1 MAASTTNTQRYEC
14 AVELCK
20 PAGDLIPI
28 YISLA
33 QTYADNKQYKE
44 AIDSYKKEIE
54 LRENDDQQI
63 CRTWLA
69 IADLQEQAGDGYTA
83 ISQSYLTAFSHAKK
97 AKHHKLQV
105 YVLKSLTEVQKNYRK
120 TDHLAQTQ
128 KKLESIR
135 AKYDIGSDDELV
147 DEDSQR
153 IDDKID
159 EDEDD
164 NCSISDLSQSE
175 SEDEAHVDGNA
186 HSVTGRRKR
195 TVQAKRNEKGE
206 TPLHRACIE
215 GNLKKVNKL
224 IQQGHPVNP
233 RDYCGWIPLHEA
245 ANHGFRDIVE
255 YLLDNGA
262 AVNDRGGT
270 HCMGVTPLIDAANCG
285 NLDVMEMLIS
295 KGANVL
301 AKDDEGN
308 NALDCLQAWWG
319 RCESVTDEDTRQY
332 HRLVEK
338 LSSRKTA
345 GGRNVT
351 LETPDMV
358 FTQNSQSGHSQ
369 NYRDESDVQLP
380 VLRGPGQQHSAKKS
394 RVAANSQS
402 QSQVHT
408 GFNRTSRSLR
418 RTLSSD
424 SEDDSSNMD
433 NNDQDL
439 ENIYRNPN
447 LKRESISTSATDSY
461 KTAIRSVGQSANS
474 REHSSQSTS
483 LLSARKEKA
492 EGAFVDEEKF
502 VDDDWLIDDMR
513 PSSKRRRVNVNGAF
527 TSGNTCKN
535 KTSTKLSKTDDENS
549 DVAESGRHFGQMDGK
564 HFRSDDISDIM
575 FGENSND
582 GETVV
587 IEESDS
593 PTSTQNNRLSLRSRP
608 AKKRQLKL
616 TNFGLQSS
624 NTEDMPSITRQTTSS
639 VAMGNRAPVN
649 QNFPSLAQ
657 NMSTL
662 SSQSNLTN
670 LMTSQTVAIPVTSL
684 KVRVKDKL
692 LVVPVFEID
701 MFETISWLANQASQ
715 RYYKLVG
722 LRPILSLRTKDGA
735 ILTFD
740 DPLSLVISSNE
751 EIEGNVENW
760 DLPPVTERYDQ
771 ACKTLNIVGYRNIRT
786 ILGSSETSGVLNLGK
801 LSLRASQFLP
811 VFRAIQCQ
819 NSLKKLYLQDN
830 RLSDA
835 GMESLL
841 TAFESLPNLA
851 ILDLSCNL
859 ISYVGIKTLANFLL
873 QKQGQEGKTVAK
885 NLTDLNLGHNS
896 LGDGCCTDLSS
907 IISCLPSL
915 SMLNLSSCD
924 LTAKFLQQHRLI
936 WEETIQ
942 KSSLTSLNI
951 SHNALG
957 CLGMEHLLKSLVP
970 ERFLNLDLSYTM
982 TVTSPTR
989 VFVDHLRS
997 FLTQEKSVLQ
1007 KLKLNGCYLTTDD
1020 AHVIAKGIEEP
1031 SRLISLDLSCNPK
1044 LGNEALYQILV
1055 AAKNTELEE
1064 YVMESCGVI
1073 SPLSSDLIDA
1083 IMEKLNDRCPL
1094 KNLCFTCVKL
1104 DKIDTESLQQVWR
1117 DHWGDLSVI
1126 KLTENSVKLTVCE
1139 T

>member
-1 MAASTTNTQRYEC
+1 M
-14 AVELCK
+14 
-20 PAGDLIPI
+20 I
-28 YISLA
+28 
-33 QTYADNKQYKE
+33 DN
-44 AIDSYKKEIE
+44 D
-54 LRENDDQQI
+54 
-63 CRTWLA
+63 
-69 IADLQEQAGDGYTA
+69 
-83 ISQSYLTAFSHAKK
+83 
-97 AKHHKLQV
+97 
-105 YVLKSLTEVQKNYRK
+105 
-120 TDHLAQTQ
+120 
-128 KKLESIR
+128 
-135 AKYDIGSDDELV
+135 
-147 DEDSQR
+147 
-153 IDDKID
+153 
-159 EDEDD
+159 
-164 NCSISDLSQSE
+164 
-175 SEDEAHVDGNA
+175 
-186 HSVTGRRKR
+186 
-195 TVQAKRNEKGE
+195 
-206 TPLHRACIE
+206 
-215 GNLKKVNKL
+215 
-224 IQQGHPVNP
+224 
-233 RDYCGWIPLHEA
+233 
-245 ANHGFRDIVE
+245 
-255 YLLDNGA
+255 
-262 AVNDRGGT
+262 
-270 HCMGVTPLIDAANCG
+270 
-285 NLDVMEMLIS
+285 
-295 KGANVL
+295 
-301 AKDDEGN
+301 
-308 NALDCLQAWWG
+308 
-319 RCESVTDEDTRQY
+319 
-332 HRLVEK
+332 
-338 LSSRKTA
+338 
-345 GGRNVT
+345 
-351 LETPDMV
+351 
-358 FTQNSQSGHSQ
+358 
-369 NYRDESDVQLP
+369 
-380 VLRGPGQQHSAKKS
+380 
-394 RVAANSQS
+394 
-402 QSQVHT
+402 
-408 GFNRTSRSLR
+408 
-418 RTLSSD
+418 
-424 SEDDSSNMD
+424 
-433 NNDQDL
+433 DQDL
-439 ENIYRNPN
+439 ENIYRIPD
-447 LKRESISTSATDSY
+447 LEKESLSTSATDSY

-483 LLSARKEKA
+483 LRSARKEKA
-492 EGAFVDEEKF
+492 EGAFVDKGEF

-535 KTSTKLSKTDDENS
+535 KISTKLSKKDDENS
-549 DVAESGRHFGQMDGK
+549 YVAESGRHFGQMDGK

-608 AKKRQLKL
+608 VKKRQLKL

-624 NTEDMPSITRQTTSS
+624 NTEDMPSITRQTPSS
-639 VAMGNRAPVN
+639 VAMGNRAPVS
-649 QNFPSLAQ
+649 QNFPPLAQ

-670 LMTSQTVAIPVTSL
+670 LMTSHTVAIPVTSL
-684 KVRVKDKL
+684 KVRVKYKL

-771 ACKTLNIVGYRNIRT
+771 TCKTLNIVGYRNIRT
-786 ILGSSETSGVLNLGK
+786 ILGSSETSGVLDLWK

-907 IISCLPSL
+907 VISCLPSL

-924 LTAKFLQQHRLI
+924 LTAKCLQQHRLI

-970 ERFLNLDLSYTM
+970 EQFLNLDLSYTM

-997 FLTQEKSVLQ
+997 FLTQVRLSQ
-1007 KLKLNGCYLTTDD
+1007 KKPY
-1020 AHVIAKGIEEP
+1020 VIGIEEP

-1044 LGNEALYQILV
+1044 LGNDALYQSLA
-1055 AAKNTELEE
+1055 AAKNTDLEE
-1064 YVMESCGVI
+1064 FVMESCGVI

-1083 IMEKLNDRCPL
+1083 IMEKLSDRCPL

-1104 DKIDTESLQQVWR
+1104 DKIDMESLQQVWK